1 MEIMQGVRA
10 DPEILARPLAGSS
23 DDGHMFRGYAHEPA
37 LKVEHLRESQ
47 SQSISATL
55 LRLRRLTF
63 SHANFSLQYQKM
75 YFRANWT
82 MRGFTLVEV
91 ICPKLPAAKFG
102 RA

>member
-1 MEIMQGVRA
+1 LVQGTV
-10 DPEILARPLAGSS
+10 DWLSLGG
-23 DDGHMFRGYAHEPA
+23 DDGHTFRGYAHEPA
-37 LKVEHLRESQ
+37 LKAQHLRENQ

-55 LRLRRLTF
+55 LKLRRLTF
-63 SHANFSLQYQKM
+63 SQANISLQSQKM